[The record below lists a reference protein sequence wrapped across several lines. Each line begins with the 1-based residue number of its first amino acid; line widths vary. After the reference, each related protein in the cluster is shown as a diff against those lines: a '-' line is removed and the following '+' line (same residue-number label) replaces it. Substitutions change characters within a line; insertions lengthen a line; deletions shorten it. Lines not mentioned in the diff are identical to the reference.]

1 MFIDTNQFFYTDFY
15 FLEKNNITKFIEHR
29 SLPLS
34 YMLLI
39 FTEMIV
45 SWIFL
50 LTYQFIFFLLA
61 NITFDS
67 HSLIR
72 ISLSWKIPSLVSL
85 FPRILSFT
93 IFLLYLLNF
102 LSNSLVTVSRPIFT
116 SILFDSK
123 IIVVI
128 SQILSFVQLKM
139 LIFDARLIAYSISL
153 YFNTLLINNEN
164 AY

>member
-50 LTYQFIFFLLA
+50 LTYQFTFFLLA

-67 HSLIR
+67 RSLIH
-72 ISLSWKIPSLVSL
+72 INLSWKIPSLVSL

-153 YFNTLLINNEN
+153 HFSTLLINNEN